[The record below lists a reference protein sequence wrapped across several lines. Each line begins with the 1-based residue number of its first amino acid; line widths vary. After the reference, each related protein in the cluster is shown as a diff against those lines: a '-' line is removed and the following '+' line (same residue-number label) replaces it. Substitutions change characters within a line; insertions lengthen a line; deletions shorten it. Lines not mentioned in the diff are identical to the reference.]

1 MNGTVVNEIDF
12 TALKQLSKKRDE
24 LKEVE
29 KDRIN
34 HLDDDNMLFILNSRI
49 DLIRDDIA
57 FCIRNIVDWHLSQK
71 DRDTLNNLFPSKIDN
86 SIIYNPQT

>member
-1 MNGTVVNEIDF
+1 MEKFIKTE
-12 TALKQLSKKRDE
+12 KRSNILFQWLVEDYKE

-29 KDRIN
+29 KDKIN
-34 HLDDDNMLFILNSRI
+34 YLDDDNMLFILNSRI

-71 DRDTLNNLFPSKIDN
+71 DRDTLNKLFPSKIDS
-86 SIIYNPQT
+86 SINYML

>member
-1 MNGTVVNEIDF
+1 MEKFIKTE
-12 TALKQLSKKRDE
+12 KRSNILFQWLIEDYKE

-57 FCIRNIVDWHLSQK
+57 FCMCNIVDWHLSQK
-71 DRDTLNNLFPSKIDN
+71 DRDTLSKLFPSKIDSSVN
-86 SIIYNPQT
+86 YMM